1 MKEKID
7 PKSLPLAARIT
18 NGKNLFLNQDAKMSG
33 ATYGVLSTFWRIEG
47 LPGLYS
53 CQSRPLNG
61 VAFVVAAYDQCP
73 GPGQKSKLSWSKF
86 VRETAVE
93 KVLGLSVK

>member
-7 PKSLPLAARIT
+7 PKSLPLATRIT
-18 NGKNLFLNQDAKMSG
+18 NGKKDTKMSWT
-33 ATYGVLSTFWRIEG
+33 TYGVLSTFWRIEG

-53 CQSRPLNG
+53 CQSRPSNG

-73 GPGQKSKLSWSKF
+73 DPGQKSKLSWSKF

>member
-33 ATYGVLSTFWRIEG
+33 ATYGVLSTFWRF
-47 LPGLYS
+47 
-53 CQSRPLNG
+53 R
-61 VAFVVAAYDQCP
+61 AFIPARA
-73 GPGQKSKLSWSKF
+73 GH
-86 VRETAVE
+86 
-93 KVLGLSVK
+93 

>member
-18 NGKNLFLNQDAKMSG
+18 NGKKDAKMSW

-53 CQSRPLNG
+53 CQSRPSNG

-73 GPGQKSKLSWSKF
+73 DPGQKSKLSWSKF

-93 KVLGLSVK
+93 KVLGLNIGS

>member
-7 PKSLPLAARIT
+7 PKSLPLATRIT
-18 NGKNLFLNQDAKMSG
+18 NGKKDTKMSWT
-33 ATYGVLSTFWRIEG
+33 TYGVLSTFWRIEG

-53 CQSRPLNG
+53 CQSRPPDG
-61 VAFVVAAYDQCP
+61 AKHVVAAYDP
-73 GPGQKSKLSWSKF
+73 GPPTLSWSRF

-93 KVLGLSVK
+93 KILGLPQ

>member
-7 PKSLPLAARIT
+7 PKSLPLATRIT
-18 NGKNLFLNQDAKMSG
+18 NGKKDAKMSW
-33 ATYGVLSTFWRIEG
+33 AAYGVLSTFWRIEG

-53 CQSRPLNG
+53 CQSRPPNG
-61 VAFVVAAYDQCP
+61 VKHVVAAYDP
-73 GPGQKSKLSWSKF
+73 GKLSWSRF

-93 KVLGLSVK
+93 KILGLPQ